1 MKFKIIVISF
11 LGLLAIQ
18 SCKKKEDRIM
28 DKLKGTW
35 TVSEYNRK
43 STGVVS
49 SFPSSKNTLE
59 FIYSKN
65 AYTSSLKGVYKIDYF
80 DTNIADVIDTFKYEL
95 KKEELSITKVQKASN
110 VLFLRQRFKL
120 DEYKN
125 NTLKLTRIDTTD
137 FYIKATK

>member
-1 MKFKIIVISF
+1 MKFKIIVILL
-11 LGLLAIQ
+11 LGLFAIQ
-18 SCKKKEDRIM
+18 SCKKKEDRIL
-28 DKLKGTW
+28 DKIKGIW
-35 TVSEYNRK
+35 TLSEYNRK
-43 STGVVS
+43 STGVVN
-49 SFPSSKNTLE
+49 SFPSSKNTFE

-80 DTNIADVIDTFKYEL
+80 DANIADIIDTFRYEL